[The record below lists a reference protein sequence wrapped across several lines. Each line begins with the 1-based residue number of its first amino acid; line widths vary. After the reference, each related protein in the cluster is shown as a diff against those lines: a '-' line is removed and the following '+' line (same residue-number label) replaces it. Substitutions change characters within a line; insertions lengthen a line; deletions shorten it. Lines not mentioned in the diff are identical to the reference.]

1 MQPQKIELEIGLLSV
16 DLGNFRIGDQET
28 TRDAY
33 HAMIQEE
40 GEDIANL
47 ADDIIKLG
55 LSPAELFIVCPDPDK
70 EGHFVVCE
78 GNRRMTA
85 IRLLENP
92 ALASGTSAHSRFV
105 LLAKQYA
112 LKPLK
117 RVSCV
122 VFDDK
127 ESAFVWIERKH
138 RDLGGRGVAQWGA
151 AATGRADAFRGKIR
165 ASRAV
170 LEHLRA
176 RRLLPA
182 TLEASM
188 SRQTTNLDRVF
199 QMPYLAS
206 ALGVKIEKDGTIT
219 YDNGDQKRG
228 DNLLLRMVKRMAV
241 AGFTVNEIRH
251 LSDRKDF
258 IDEFADHAVLAE
270 PTEEPTASGTAEHKT
285 TKATKTKTKRRVVS
299 PLERTTLAL
308 RGREFTLVI
317 SEPRLNALYEE
328 ARHLNPDSL
337 PNSAAI
343 LTRVFLELSTDHY
356 LTKATAPLPKAHTDK
371 GRRYWSDIGIS
382 LRDKISVALNLLDP
396 ASKDPSLGEV
406 RKAVSTRDALH
417 SVQALHDFI
426 HHIKSDPDPTEVKR
440 IWVRWHPYLSLLFD
454 TLQMLKK

>member
-1 MQPQKIELEIGLLSV
+1 MQPQKKELETGLLSV

-33 HAMIQEE
+33 HAMILEE

-70 EGHFVVCE
+70 KGHFVVCE

-92 ALASGTSAHSRFV
+92 ALASGTSVHSRFV
-105 LLAKQYA
+105 ALAKQYA

-122 VFDDK
+122 VMDDK

-151 AATGRADAFRGKIR
+151 TATGRADAFRGKIR

-170 LEHLRA
+170 LDHLRA
-176 RRLLPA
+176 RRLLPG
-182 TLEASM
+182 TLEASL

-206 ALGVKIEKDGTIT
+206 ALGVKIEKDGAIT

-228 DNLLLRMVKRMAV
+228 DDLLLRMVKRMAV
-241 AGFTVNEIRH
+241 AGFTVDKIRH

-270 PTEEPTASGTAEHKT
+270 PTEDPPPSGTAKHKT
-285 TKATKTKTKRRVVS
+285 TKATKTKRRAGS

-328 ARHLNPDSL
+328 ALHLNPDNL

-356 LTKATAPLPKAHTDK
+356 LTKAKAPLPKAHADK

-382 LRDKISVALNLLDP
+382 LKEKISVALKLLDP
-396 ASKDPSLGEV
+396 GGNDPSLKEV
-406 RKAVSTRDALH
+406 RKALSTSDALH

-426 HHIKSDPDPTEVKR
+426 HHIKSDPDPKEVKR
-440 IWVRWHPYLSLLFD
+440 IWTRWQPYLSLLFD
-454 TLQMLKK
+454 TLQALKK

>member
-1 MQPQKIELEIGLLSV
+1 MQTQKKELETGLLSV

-33 HAMIQEE
+33 HAMILEE

-70 EGHFVVCE
+70 KGHFVVCE

-92 ALASGTSAHSRFV
+92 ALASGTSVHSRFV
-105 LLAKQYA
+105 ALAKQYA

-122 VFDDK
+122 VMDDK

-151 AATGRADAFRGKIR
+151 TATGRADAFRGKIR

-170 LEHLRA
+170 LDHLRA
-176 RRLLPA
+176 RRLLPG
-182 TLEASM
+182 TLEASL

-228 DNLLLRMVKRMAV
+228 DDLLLRMVKRMAV
-241 AGFTVNEIRH
+241 AGFTVDKIRH

-270 PTEEPTASGTAEHKT
+270 PTEEPPPSGTAKHKT
-285 TKATKTKTKRRVVS
+285 TKATKAKRRAAS

-328 ARHLNPDSL
+328 ALHLNPDNL

-356 LTKATAPLPKAHTDK
+356 LTKAKAALPKAHVDK

-382 LRDKISVALNLLDP
+382 LKEKISVALKLLDP
-396 ASKDPSLGEV
+396 AGNDPSLKEV
-406 RKAVSTRDALH
+406 RKALSTSDALH

-426 HHIKSDPDPTEVKR
+426 HHIKSDPDPKEVKR
-440 IWVRWHPYLSLLFD
+440 IWARWHPYLSLLFD
-454 TLQMLKK
+454 TLQTLKK